1 MEAFVASLPYIFG
14 GSSLIGVVLFLIFFK
29 QNKALKNN
37 EVKKSDVDVES
48 SKLQND
54 MAQIDIGD
62 RYLNGVIEATERL
75 KSYQTDYKNG
85 IESLT
90 ENINEIKDDV
100 KEIKKEQT
108 MMSLYL
114 NGKYQEF
121 KDNLTNNIFND

>member
-14 GSSLIGVVLFLIFFK
+14 GSSLIAVVLFLIFFK

-37 EVKKSDVDVES
+37 EVKKSDVDVEN

-54 MAQIDIGD
+54 MAQLDIGD
-62 RYLNGVIEATERL
+62 RYLNGVIEATEKL

-85 IESLT
+85 IESLSK
-90 ENINEIKDDV
+90 NINEIKDDV